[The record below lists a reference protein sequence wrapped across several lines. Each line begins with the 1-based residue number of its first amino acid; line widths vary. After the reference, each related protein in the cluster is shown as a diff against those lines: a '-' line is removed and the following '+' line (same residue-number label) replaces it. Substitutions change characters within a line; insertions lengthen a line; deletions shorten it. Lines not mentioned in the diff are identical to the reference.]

1 MDTNYL
7 KLIRKVT
14 LFRKQYHTYMAERIS
29 ELNLSYS
36 EFSFLKELINGDGV
50 TQESIVKHVCIDKAA
65 TSRTVKI
72 LEQKNL
78 IKREKNELDKRSL
91 LIFLTDEGKEL
102 IPILNKILSDWQK
115 MIEDSMGTENIQ
127 NLDKLLNMLNEA
139 HL

>member
-14 LFRKQYHTYMAERIS
+14 LFRKQYHTYMAEHIS

-115 MIEDSMGTENIQ
+115 MIEDSMGTENIE